1 MKDKTIIFGI
11 FYDIFAGLSIPSSP
25 PRPVQRQK
33 TSHLV
38 LAVRPHPLHYIIRTI
53 KCFTAETD
61 RVTSSKQTW
70 KRRYAK
76 LSHCPEKAST
86 RALSLLKAPTSTFTF
101 KTLLRQDIYIQF
113 LTWVDCCSSVIV
125 KTSRRFVSSS
135 SNESNGSGTDYVV
148 TLHPFSFHFS
158 HQIISSYLH
167 SSQTRSIQYLHRY
180 LHSRQTRRPDNIRHT
195 KFPNRRMLQK
205 LFS

>member
-61 RVTSSKQTW
+61 RVTSRPGYKD
-70 KRRYAK
+70 
-76 LSHCPEKAST
+76 T
-86 RALSLLKAPTSTFTF
+86 R
-101 KTLLRQDIYIQF
+101 
-113 LTWVDCCSSVIV
+113 
-125 KTSRRFVSSS
+125 
-135 SNESNGSGTDYVV
+135 
-148 TLHPFSFHFS
+148 SFH
-158 HQIISSYLH
+158 ID
-167 SSQTRSIQYLHRY
+167 
-180 LHSRQTRRPDNIRHT
+180 RRRLLLEPS
-195 KFPNRRMLQK
+195 PY
-205 LFS
+205 

>member
-61 RVTSSKQTW
+61 RVTS
-70 KRRYAK
+70 RPGY
-76 LSHCPEKAST
+76 EDT
-86 RALSLLKAPTSTFTF
+86 R
-101 KTLLRQDIYIQF
+101 
-113 LTWVDCCSSVIV
+113 
-125 KTSRRFVSSS
+125 
-135 SNESNGSGTDYVV
+135 
-148 TLHPFSFHFS
+148 SFHS
-158 HQIISSYLH
+158 A
-167 SSQTRSIQYLHRY
+167 
-180 LHSRQTRRPDNIRHT
+180 RRRLLLEPS
-195 KFPNRRMLQK
+195 PY
-205 LFS
+205 

>member
-61 RVTSSKQTW
+61 RVTSRPGT
-70 KRRYAK
+70 
-76 LSHCPEKAST
+76 
-86 RALSLLKAPTSTFTF
+86 
-101 KTLLRQDIYIQF
+101 
-113 LTWVDCCSSVIV
+113 
-125 KTSRRFVSSS
+125 
-135 SNESNGSGTDYVV
+135 NEEE
-148 TLHPFSFHFS
+148 SFHS
-158 HQIISSYLH
+158 ARRRLLLEPCSY
-167 SSQTRSIQYLHRY
+167 
-180 LHSRQTRRPDNIRHT
+180 
-195 KFPNRRMLQK
+195 
-205 LFS
+205 